1 MSIKWKNFITR
12 SFISIVGITFIS
24 MGAALSEVMAM
35 GLDPFTSLSRG
46 ASSLLGVSLGDYQL
60 IVNLISL
67 IIIFY
72 LERSLIG
79 WGSVYNMI
87 FIGYQI
93 DFFNQLFT
101 QLFQVENLSLLT
113 RVLITIVAI
122 LVLSLE
128 VAVYMDI
135 QFGVYP
141 YDAIAPLIVDKT
153 GWEYTPVRIGQD
165 VLVVI
170 TAYLLKGPVG
180 ISTVIIGFFAG
191 PLIALF
197 SDKISKPLIEQ
208 ATTTE

>member
-35 GLDPFTSLSRG
+35 GLDPFTALNRG

-72 LERSLIG
+72 LERSLVG

-122 LVLSLE
+122 LVLSLG

-135 QFGVYP
+135 QFGVSP

-208 ATTTE
+208 VTTTE